1 MDTQNEPESR
11 GLERIGLEE
20 ILDKQSKQQNDKEDK
35 EKQLAKHLRSTAWAM
50 RLIRSMTHIEKTSE
64 KKFLWFL
71 F

>member
-35 EKQLAKHLRSTAWAM
+35 EKQLAKAFKEHGLSYAPDSIDDTY
-50 RLIRSMTHIEKTSE
+50 
-64 KKFLWFL
+64 
-71 F
+71 